1 MVSVSL
7 PSAVDIRHDLV
18 ELVLSYHETGES
30 HSESDVGR
38 TGD

>member
-1 MVSVSL
+1 VSS

-18 ELVLSYHETGES
+18 EIVLSYHETRERQ
-30 HSESDVGR
+30 SESDVGC